1 MIRPILLA
9 LVLLSVINPTRAD
22 GRPVHV
28 VTLEF
33 PPYVS
38 ENLPQK
44 GWAWEVC
51 ATILKEAGYEP
62 HLQILPWA
70 RALALTRDGKADA
83 LYLANINE
91 ERRQWAVFTDPV
103 GEEVSV
109 PFGRIDLKAGQDLLT
124 LRGTRV
130 GGLRGA
136 HVLKILSGQGVEIY
150 PVITLEQGFRMV
162 LVGRL
167 DMLVTDRYVGMHLL
181 QTGMP
186 PQYHQNIVPLDIA
199 IDSNQLH
206 LAISRKAPDH
216 DRLQEDFNMGL
227 AELRASGRYQ
237 AILGHHGF

>member
-1 MIRPILLA
+1 MIRTFV
-9 LVLLSVINPTRAD
+9 LVLLFFSVISPAMAD

-38 ENLPQK
+38 ESLPHR

-51 ATILKEAGYEP
+51 ATILREAGYEP

-83 LYLANINE
+83 LYLANVND
-91 ERRQWAVFTDPV
+91 ERREWAVFTDPV

-109 PFGRIDLKAGQDLLT
+109 PFGRADLQAGPDILAR
-124 LRGTRV
+124 RGTRV
-130 GGLRGA
+130 GSLRGA
-136 HVLKILSGQGVEIY
+136 HVLKILAGQGVEIY
-150 PVITLEQGFRMV
+150 PVVTLDQGFRMV
-162 LVGRL
+162 KVGRL
-167 DMLVTDRYVGMHLL
+167 DLLVTDRYVGMHLL

-186 PQYHQNIVPLDIA
+186 PDYRQSIIPLDIA

-206 LAISRKAPDH
+206 LAISRKMPDH
-216 DRLQEDFNMGL
+216 DQLQKDFNAGL